1 MQNYFK
7 NILSKYHC
15 AFRKGYNAQ
24 HCLIALLE
32 KWKQTVD
39 NGGDFGALMADL
51 SKAFDCL

>member
-32 KWKQTVD
+32 KWKQTVN

>member
-1 MQNYFK
+1 MFAKENPD
-7 NILSKYHC
+7 
-15 AFRKGYNAQ
+15 RKKKKKKKK
-24 HCLIALLE
+24 IALLE